1 MNEDYVKSGEDRG
14 ERTLKDSSP
23 HRRNHADTLRPVYR
37 SRRLLWSR
45 YLGISISGSIF
56 GIAIGVIALY
66 GHSRLGGVVWAVIL
80 AVLGYFAGGLG
91 GLLVLLGS
99 LIALIMHFV

>member
-1 MNEDYVKSGEDRG
+1 MSKAAKLEVKGVARI
-14 ERTLKDSSP
+14 L
-23 HRRNHADTLRPVYR
+23 V
-37 SRRLLWSR
+37 LLGGILLILFGLFTVLGGSFESR

-56 GIAIGVIALY
+56 GIIVGLVALY
-66 GHSRLGGVVWAVIL
+66 GHKRIGEPVWAVIL
-80 AVLGYFAGGLG
+80 AVLGYFAGGIG

>member
-1 MNEDYVKSGEDRG
+1 MSKAVRIEVKGLARILVLIG
-14 ERTLKDSSP
+14 GI
-23 HRRNHADTLRPVYR
+23 
-37 SRRLLWSR
+37 LLILFGLVTVLGGSLESR
-45 YLGISISGSIF
+45 YLGISLSGSIF
-56 GIAIGVIALY
+56 GLAVGLIALY
-66 GHSRLGGVVWAVIL
+66 GHSRIGEIVWAVVL

>member
-1 MNEDYVKSGEDRG
+1 MSKAVKIEVKELSKILVLVGG
-14 ERTLKDSSP
+14 I
-23 HRRNHADTLRPVYR
+23 
-37 SRRLLWSR
+37 LLILFGLFTVLGGSFESR
-45 YLGISISGSIF
+45 YLGISVSGSIF
-56 GIAIGVIALY
+56 GIAVGVIALY
-66 GHSRLGGVVWAVIL
+66 GNTRIREVVWAVIL

>member
-1 MNEDYVKSGEDRG
+1 MSKAVKIEVKGLARILVLIG
-14 ERTLKDSSP
+14 GI
-23 HRRNHADTLRPVYR
+23 
-37 SRRLLWSR
+37 LLILFGLVTVLGGSLESR
-45 YLGISISGSIF
+45 YLGISLSGSIF
-56 GIAIGVIALY
+56 GLAVGLIALY
-66 GHSRLGGVVWAVIL
+66 GHSRIGEIVWAVVL

>member
-1 MNEDYVKSGEDRG
+1 MSKAVKIEVK
-14 ERTLKDSSP
+14 EL
-23 HRRNHADTLRPVYR
+23 
-37 SRRLLWSR
+37 SRILVLIGGILLILFGLFTVLGGSFESR

-56 GIAIGVIALY
+56 GIAIGIVALY
-66 GHSRLGGVVWAVIL
+66 GHTRIGEVVWAVIL
-80 AVLGYFAGGLG
+80 LVLGYFAGGLG

>member
-1 MNEDYVKSGEDRG
+1 MSQAAKTEVKGLSKILVLIG
-14 ERTLKDSSP
+14 
-23 HRRNHADTLRPVYR
+23 AI
-37 SRRLLWSR
+37 LLILFGLFTVLGGSFESR

-56 GIAIGVIALY
+56 GIAVGVIALY
-66 GHSRLGGVVWAVIL
+66 GHNRIGEVVWAVIL
-80 AVLGYFAGGLG
+80 LVLAYFAGGLG